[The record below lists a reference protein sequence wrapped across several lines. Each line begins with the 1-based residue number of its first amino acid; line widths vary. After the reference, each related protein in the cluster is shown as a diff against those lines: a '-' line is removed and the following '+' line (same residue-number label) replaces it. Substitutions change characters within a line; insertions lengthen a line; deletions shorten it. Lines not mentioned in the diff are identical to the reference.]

1 MYTGLL
7 VDNPRGRARGTA
19 GGPLGGGLLGG
30 GLLGGGLLGGGP
42 LGGALRGGGL
52 LGGGPLG
59 GALRGGGPLGSAVRD
74 GAPFDSVGEDV
85 SINEAVFAKRLNSE
99 NMSDKP
105 GMGKRWMNGV
115 ME

>member
-19 GGPLGGGLLGG
+19 GGP
-30 GLLGGGLLGGGP
+30 
-42 LGGALRGGGL
+42 